1 MDFLV
6 VDILKQGWLHKRGTY
21 HYIVYVINNIIF
33 IFKK

>member
-6 VDILKQGWLHKRGTY
+6 VDILKQGWLHKRGKY
-21 HYIVYVINNIIF
+21 QYIYEINYIIF